1 MTQPEVWLR
10 GALPG
15 IAPVLQPAAHSLAQV
30 REEMERLLPPIS
42 AEVAWRE
49 RPGAASVAFHARHLA
64 ASTDRLLTYARGV
77 GLSEA
82 QRSRLHAEAV
92 RPEPAPDGG
101 ALWREVAAAIDDAQG
116 QLLAWSAQPLEALLA
131 PRQVGR
137 AALPSTVLGLLF
149 HAAEHAQRHAGQV
162 ATTLRLLGAA
172 DGGAERAVD
181 GA

>member
-1 MTQPEVWLR
+1 MTRPEVWLR

-30 REEMERLLPPIS
+30 REELERLLVPVS
-42 AEVAWRE
+42 ADVAWRA

-64 ASTDRLLTYARGV
+64 ASTDRLLTYARG
-77 GLSEA
+77 GALSQA
-82 QRSRLHAEAV
+82 QRVRLEQESV
-92 RPEPAPDGG
+92 PPDPAPDGA
-101 ALWREVAAAIDDAQG
+101 ALWREVAEALDDAQA
-116 QLLAWSAQPLEALLA
+116 QLRTWSAEPLEALLA

-162 ATTLRLLGAA
+162 ATTLRLTAPSEGATEPA
-172 DGGAERAVD
+172 
-181 GA
+181 